1 MPVQMEFSTKPFDQM
16 FETFRKA
23 AESTLEVQQNLLR
36 QCTVAWPGAWA
47 GQLPKVQPPWTEQF
61 QQFCKE
67 WTQATTELTRKNL
80 EVCER
85 QYKAGLEVLESA
97 FRTGEAKDPAEQRQ
111 KITELWQKSFE
122 CLKELA
128 ETQMKSFQT
137 AVEKWTELA
146 KKATP

>member
-23 AESTLEVQQNLLR
+23 AESTLEVQQNLFR
-36 QCTVAWPGAWA
+36 QWTVAWPGF
-47 GQLPKVQPPWTEQF
+47 PKVQPPWTEQF

-67 WTQATTELTRKNL
+67 WTEATAELTRKNL
-80 EVCER
+80 QICER
-85 QYKAGLEVLESA
+85 QYKAGLELLENA
-97 FRTGEAKDPAEQRQ
+97 FRTGEVKDPAEQRQ
-111 KITELWQKSFE
+111 KMTELWQKSFE

-128 ETQMKSFQT
+128 ETQMKSLQT

>member
-1 MPVQMEFSTKPFDQM
+1 MSVQMEFPTKPFDQM

-23 AESTLEVQQNLLR
+23 AESTLEMQQNLFR
-36 QCTVAWPGAWA
+36 QWTTAWPGTMA
-47 GQLPKVQPPWTEQF
+47 GPIPKFQQPGIEQF

-67 WTQATTELTRKNL
+67 WTEATAEVTRKNL
-80 EVCER
+80 EICER
-85 QYKAGLEVLESA
+85 QYKAGLELLQTA
-97 FRTGEAKDPAEQRQ
+97 FQPGGVKDLAEQRQ

-137 AVEKWTELA
+137 AVEKWMELV
-146 KKATP
+146 KKAQ